1 MGLTKSKSNNVVK
14 FIYWPCVNNIFF
26 MFFILFKSKCITKVI
41 TNIVSFVLLVDDDI
55 WVDVVFLKLQVYELT
70 IIISIY

>member
-1 MGLTKSKSNNVVK
+1 
-14 FIYWPCVNNIFF
+14 

-41 TNIVSFVLLVDDDI
+41 INIVSFVLLVDDDI

-70 IIISIY
+70 NKFNEYYNIIIY